1 MECASPLALLQRGE
15 YTGIRER
22 DSRADV
28 STIPKRQRTAAVQ
41 DRAELGSG
49 GLVSIAKGSRLAS
62 VAGMHQRLSRKV
74 LLCGQACA
82 FGLALVILLV
92 GCSGTKPSTAHT
104 RVRVD
109 SAMKPWSH
117 LTFNNDPNNFQFVVV
132 SDRTGG
138 ARPGVFEDGIR
149 KVNLLQP
156 EFVMSVGDLIQGG
169 TRDRHIINTQW
180 VEFRSF
186 VEQLQMPF
194 FFVPGN
200 HDISN
205 EVMAE
210 EWIQRFGRPYYHFVY
225 RDVLF
230 LCLNTED
237 PPPSRMSAAQR
248 DYVVR
253 ALAENPEVRWTL
265 VFMHKPLWDYE
276 EETGWREIEAL
287 LKDRKHTVIAGHR
300 HSYTKFERNDQ
311 SYIVLATTGGSSKM
325 RGRAFGEFDQI
336 AWVTMTD
343 RGPILANLYLDGI
356 WDENLRT
363 DEMAR
368 VMRTALEGK
377 AAVFERIFG
386 TNALFR
392 GSPTFPGATT
402 QLRLSNDADLPMKF
416 TARFHSTDQ
425 VHVKPAQVER
435 VLAPHASE
443 AIEVRFELSAP
454 IKVSEMSLLSADWS
468 ILYEFP
474 KVRPVEITGKHV
486 W

>member
-1 MECASPLALLQRGE
+1 MKIKRATLAFGDGKFWLQGLVGAFALTLALLGN
-15 YTGIRER
+15 
-22 DSRADV
+22 
-28 STIPKRQRTAAVQ
+28 
-41 DRAELGSG
+41 
-49 GLVSIAKGSRLAS
+49 
-62 VAGMHQRLSRKV
+62 
-74 LLCGQACA
+74 
-82 FGLALVILLV
+82 
-92 GCSGTKPSTAHT
+92 GCSSPTKPAGHT
-104 RVRVD
+104 RVEVD
-109 SAMKPWSH
+109 SESKPWSH

-169 TRDRHIINTQW
+169 TRDRQVIETQW
-180 VEFRSF
+180 REFQSF
-186 VEQLQMPF
+186 VAQLQMPF

-205 EVMAE
+205 DVMAE
-210 EWIQRFGRPYYHFVY
+210 EWVKRFGQPYYHFVY
-225 RDVLF
+225 RNVLF

-248 DYVVR
+248 DYVARV
-253 ALAENPEVRWTL
+253 LTENRRVRWTL

-276 EETGWREIEAL
+276 EDTGWHEIEDL

-300 HSYTKFERNDQ
+300 HNYTKFERNDQ
-311 SYIVLATTGGSSKM
+311 SYIVLATTGGGSKL
-325 RGRAFGEFDQI
+325 RGRAFGEFDQV
-336 AWVTMTD
+336 AWVTMTE

-363 DEMAR
+363 VEMAR
-368 VMRTALEGK
+368 TMRGALTGQAVMMEQM
-377 AAVFERIFG
+377 F

-392 GSPTFPGATT
+392 ATSPTFPGATT
-402 QLRLSNDADLPMKF
+402 QVRLANDADLPMKF
-416 TARFHSTDQ
+416 SARFHSTDQ

-435 VLAPHASE
+435 VLAPRSRE
-443 AIEVRFELSAP
+443 TIEVRFELP
-454 IKVSEMSLLSADWS
+454 QPLPVKELSLLTAEWS
-468 ILYEFP
+468 LIYEFP
-474 KVRPVEITGKHV
+474 EVPPVEIAGKHV